1 VAAVAREL
9 YMPDLAYV
17 LGHSE
22 RELERLRT
30 QARLIE
36 PITRGFFREAG
47 IAPGMRVLDIGSGA
61 GDVAFL
67 AAELVGPTG
76 EVLGIDRAAVAVAAA
91 TRAAR
96 ERGLANV
103 AFREGDA
110 ARMRFERPF
119 DAVVGRYVLLYQADA
134 GATLRALSRH
144 LRKGGLV
151 VFHEPD
157 WKAARSSPATPAYD
171 NCWRWLQERFRR
183 AETDGNMADR
193 LYGIFVRAGLQA
205 PQMRMQ
211 TFIAG
216 GAAAHPMIEALAELV
231 GTLATT
237 FEELGIA
244 TAAEMDVVTLATRMK
259 QEIAAVDAM
268 VLGRSEVCAWARV

>member
-1 VAAVAREL
+1 
-9 YMPDLAYV
+9 MPDPAYV

-22 RELERLRT
+22 RELERLRA

-67 AAELVGPTG
+67 AAELVGPSG
-76 EVLGIDRAAVAVAAA
+76 EVLGIDRAAVAVASAS
-91 TRAAR
+91 RAAR
-96 ERGLANV
+96 ERSLANV
-103 AFREGDA
+103 SFREGDA
-110 ARMRFERPF
+110 ADMSFARPF
-119 DAVVGRYVLLYQADA
+119 DAIVGRYVLLFQADA
-134 GATLRALSRH
+134 AATLRALSRH
-144 LRKGGLV
+144 LKTGGLM

-157 WKAARSSPATPAYD
+157 WVAARSSPAAPTYD
-171 NCWRWLQERFRR
+171 NCWHWLQERFRR
-183 AETDGNMADR
+183 AGTDGNMADR
-193 LYGIFVRAGLQA
+193 LYDIFVRAGLKA

-216 GAAAHPMIEALAELV
+216 GAATHPMVEALAELV
-231 GTLATT
+231 GTLAPN

-244 TAAEMDVVTLATRMK
+244 TRAEMDVATLEERMK
-259 QEIAAVDAM
+259 REIAAVDAM
-268 VLGRSEVCAWARV
+268 VIGRSEVGAWARL

>member
-1 VAAVAREL
+1 
-9 YMPDLAYV
+9 MPDPAYV

-22 RELERLRT
+22 RELERLRA

-47 IAPGMRVLDIGSGA
+47 LAPGMRVLDIGSGA

-67 AAELVGPTG
+67 AAELVGSSG
-76 EVLGIDRAAVAVAAA
+76 EVLGIDRVATAVAAA

-96 ERGLANV
+96 ERSLANV
-103 AFREGDA
+103 SFRQGDA
-110 ARMRFERPF
+110 SRVDFERPF
-119 DAVVGRYVLLYQADA
+119 DAIVGRYVLLFQADA
-134 GATLRALSRH
+134 AATLRALSRH
-144 LRKGGLV
+144 LKTGGLM

-157 WKAARSSPATPAYD
+157 WKAARSSPTTPTYD
-171 NCWRWLQERFRR
+171 NCWNWLQERFRR

-193 LYGIFVRAGLQA
+193 LYNVFVRAGLKA

-216 GAAAHPMIEALAELV
+216 GAATHPMIEALADLV
-231 GTLATT
+231 GTLAPT

-244 TAAEMDVVTLATRMK
+244 TAEEMDVDTLAARMK
-259 QEIAAVDAM
+259 QEVAAVDAM
-268 VLGRSEVCAWARV
+268 VLGRSEVGVWARL

>member
-1 VAAVAREL
+1 MAD
-9 YMPDLAYV
+9 PAYV

-22 RELERLRT
+22 RELERLRS

-36 PITRGFFREAG
+36 PATRAFFREAG
-47 IAPGMRVLDIGSGA
+47 IAPGLRVLDFGSGA

-67 AAELVGPTG
+67 AAELVGPEG
-76 EVLGIDRAAVAVAAA
+76 EVIGIDRAAAAVEAA
-91 TRAAR
+91 TGTAR
-96 ERGLANV
+96 ERAVTNV
-103 AFREGDA
+103 SFREGDA
-110 ARMRFERPF
+110 ARMSFERPF
-119 DAVVGRYVLLYQADA
+119 DAVVGRYVLLFQADA
-134 GATLRALSRH
+134 SATLRALSRH
-144 LRKGGLV
+144 VRPGGLM

-157 WKAARSSPATPAYD
+157 WTAARSSPATPTYD

-193 LYGIFVRAGLQA
+193 LYGIFVGAGLNA

-216 GAAAHPMIEALAELV
+216 GAATHPMIEALAQLV
-231 GTLATT
+231 GTLAPN

-244 TAAEMDVVTLATRMK
+244 TAAQMDVATLATRMK

-268 VLGRSEVCAWARV
+268 VIGRAEVCAWARL